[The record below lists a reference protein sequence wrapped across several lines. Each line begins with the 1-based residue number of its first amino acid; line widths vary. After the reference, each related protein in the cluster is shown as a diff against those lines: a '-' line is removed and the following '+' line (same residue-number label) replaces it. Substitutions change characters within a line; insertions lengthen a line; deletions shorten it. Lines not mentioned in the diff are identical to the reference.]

1 MLPPK
6 GLVHRAFFLPFGGK
20 LMTGREAIIERLA
33 QKNEDFARM
42 VREHAELDRQVSEL
56 ERRVHLSTD
65 EEIELKRIK
74 KLKLAGKDRIEAMLA
89 TYR

>member
-1 MLPPK
+1 MLPRK
-6 GLVHRAFFLPFGGK
+6 GVAHPAFCLPFGGN
-20 LMTGREAIIERLA
+20 LMTGREVIIERLA
-33 QKNEDFARM
+33 QENEEFSRM

-89 TYR
+89 AYR

>member
-1 MLPPK
+1 
-6 GLVHRAFFLPFGGK
+6 
-20 LMTGREAIIERLA
+20 MTGREAIIERLA
-33 QKNEDFARM
+33 QENEEFSRM
-42 VREHAELDRQVSEL
+42 VREHADLDRQVSEL

-89 TYR
+89 AYR